1 MKAILLVA
9 GYATRLYPLTKNM
22 PKALLKI
29 GEKEIL
35 TYIYEQIEKLDVVD
49 EVYAV
54 TNHKFYTNFCDWAV
68 KTENTKKIT
77 VIDDGTTDESNRKGA
92 IGDIKY
98 TIDTQN
104 INDDVIIIAGDNFF
118 NYSLKDVYNYYNLI
132 KDDCVC
138 VKQIDNIEELKA
150 FAVACI
156 DANNKII
163 DLEEK
168 PQNPKS
174 NIAVFAT
181 YIYTKS
187 TLNLIEKYLND
198 GNKPDAPGYFV
209 EWLYKQK
216 IVYAYKFNGECY
228 DIGTKEAYD
237 MIQNLYKDKNMAIT
251 KGL

>member
-35 TYIYEQIEKLDVVD
+35 THIYEEVETLENVD
-49 EVYAV
+49 EIYVI
-54 TNHKFYTNFCDWAV
+54 TNHKFYEHFCKWA
-68 KTENTKKIT
+68 NNLNSSKKIT
-77 VIDDGTTDESNRKGA
+77 VIDDGTTNEDNRRGA

-98 TIDTQN
+98 TIDKQN
-104 INDDVIIIAGDNFF
+104 IKDDIIVIAGDNFF
-118 NYSLKDVYNYYNLI
+118 TYKLKDLYSYYN
-132 KDDCVC
+132 KVQDNCVC
-138 VKQIDNIEELKA
+138 VKEIDDIEQLKA
-150 FAVACI
+150 FAVACV
-156 DANNKII
+156 DDNNKLI

-168 PQNPKS
+168 PNNPKS

-187 TLNLIEKYLND
+187 TIPMFEQYLNE

-209 EWLYKQK
+209 EWLYKRK
-216 IVYAYKFNGECY
+216 NVYAYKFKGECY
-228 DIGTKEAYD
+228 DIGTLKSYETVNE
-237 MIQNLYKDKNMAIT
+237 MYK
-251 KGL
+251 